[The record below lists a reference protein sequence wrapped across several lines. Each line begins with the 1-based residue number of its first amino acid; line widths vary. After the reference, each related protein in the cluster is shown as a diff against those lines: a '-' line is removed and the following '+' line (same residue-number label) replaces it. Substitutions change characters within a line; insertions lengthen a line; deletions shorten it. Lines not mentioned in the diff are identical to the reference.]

1 MMALIEEIIGKTVTE
16 INATDIF
23 GAVKI
28 TDRVFWGCTKLASIV
43 LPETVEEIGIN
54 SFNGCTS
61 LQNIDLRAVKK
72 ISLSAFDKCSSL
84 QKVDLREVEKI
95 SSSVFDGCTK
105 LATINTESLPE
116 ICNIDADAFTDTP
129 WFKALPNGLNLL
141 SDGKIALYA
150 KNVSA
155 VEIPASVRTISIGA
169 FKDVAAPSI
178 TVPDTVVRIWGSTFT
193 NSATTKVTIG
203 AGVQIMGVGTMDN
216 TKITTWICRQPTNM
230 ILDIPKE
237 AGDGKGLAYNK
248 DSRSFTLYT
257 DNEMLKAYNWA
268 GDNVTATIKPLSEAP
283 A

>member
-1 MMALIEEIIGKTVTE
+1 MALIEEIIGKTVVE
-16 INATDIF
+16 IKETDIF

-28 TDRVFWGCTKLASIV
+28 TGRVFYRCTKLTSIFF
-43 LPETVEEIGIN
+43 PETVEEIGQH
-54 SFNGCTS
+54 SFYGCTS

-72 ISLSAFDKCSSL
+72 ISLSAFDGCSSL

-116 ICNIDADAFTDTP
+116 ICDIEPDAFMDTP

-141 SDGKIALYA
+141 SDGKIAFYA
-150 KNVSA
+150 KNVTA
-155 VEIPASVRTISIGA
+155 VQIPASVRTISIGA
-169 FKDVAAPSI
+169 FNAVAAPSI
-178 TVPDTVVRIWGSTFT
+178 VVPDTVVRIWGNAFG
-193 NSATTKVTIG
+193 NGATTKVTIG
-203 AGVQIMGVGTMDN
+203 AGVQLLGADTMEN
-216 TKITTWICRQPTNM
+216 TKVTTWICRQPADM
-230 ILDIPKE
+230 KLDIR
-237 AGDGKGLAYNK
+237 GKLAYNK